1 MRLLAHRGYHAE
13 CPENTL
19 DAFAGA
25 LRLGFEGIETDV
37 RVSAD
42 SEPVLIHDRVAR
54 NGQPVASLTR
64 KQLSDVCGYPVP
76 TLTEALDAFPDTYW
90 NIEIKTPA
98 AASLALPILTRYEES
113 HKLLVTSFRHDIVL
127 AAAELLPNAECGLLN
142 AHRPAAIN
150 SLLHAALPHRNLRT
164 LVWDCEIVDPDVLR
178 QANALGFRNVVY
190 GARTAYEHQLMR
202 EFGVH
207 AIITD
212 YPGQV
217 GLCQ

>member
-1 MRLLAHRGYHAE
+1 MHLLAHRGFHFE
-13 CPENTL
+13 HPENTL
-19 DAFAGA
+19 AAFEAA
-25 LRLGFEGIETDV
+25 LGMGFEGIETDV

-42 SEPVLIHDRVAR
+42 NEPVLFHDRIAR
-54 NGQPVASLTR
+54 NGVPVASLTR
-64 KQLSDVCGYPVP
+64 KQLSDVSGYSVP
-76 TLTEALDAFPDTYW
+76 TLVEALEEFPSAHW

-98 AASLALPILTRYEES
+98 AASLALPILTRYDET
-113 HKLLVTSFRHDIVL
+113 HRLLLTSFRHDVVL
-127 AAAELLPNAECGLLN
+127 AAAELLQVECGFLN

-178 QANALGFRNVVY
+178 QANALGFHNIVY
-190 GARTAYEHQLMR
+190 GAKTAYEHQLMR

-212 YPGQV
+212 YPQHV
-217 GLCQ
+217 GLLQ